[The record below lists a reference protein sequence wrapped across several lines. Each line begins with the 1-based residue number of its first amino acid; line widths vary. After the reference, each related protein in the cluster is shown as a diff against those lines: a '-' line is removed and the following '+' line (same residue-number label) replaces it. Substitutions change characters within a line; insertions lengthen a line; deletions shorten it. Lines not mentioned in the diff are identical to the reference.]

1 MSDNDI
7 LDFLSWMGKNKP
19 GIISTQRLPSGRVV
33 YGPLFR
39 DPKTLLNEFR
49 ESQPE
54 RETCPHCKQSVA
66 PLDEDTVLKLVGDS
80 IPLSTFMDI
89 PVGMVSDKSRLVLHM
104 IDAGVLHLDD
114 ERMLRSTNKESAH
127 GV

>member
-19 GIISTQRLPSGRVV
+19 GIISAQRLPSGKVV
-33 YGPLFR
+33 YGPMFR

-54 RETCPHCKQSVA
+54 RETCSHCKQTVA
-66 PLDEDTVLKLVGDS
+66 TLDESIVLKLVGDGIS
-80 IPLSTFMDI
+80 LSTFMDI
-89 PVGMVSDKSRLVLHM
+89 PVGMVSDKSRMVLHM

-114 ERMLRSTNKESAH
+114 ERVLRPANKENSH